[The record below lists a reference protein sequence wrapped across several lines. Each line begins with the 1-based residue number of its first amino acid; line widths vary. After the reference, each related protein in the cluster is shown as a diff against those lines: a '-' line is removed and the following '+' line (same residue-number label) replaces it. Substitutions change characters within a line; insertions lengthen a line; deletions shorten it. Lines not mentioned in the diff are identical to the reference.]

1 MIRSVTASHKNNL
14 FKVLIN
20 SHRQSYIQVRRFNEV
35 QSVRL
40 SGQEKEFKLSAI
52 AVNEDNRDEK
62 VFTQLKKGQ
71 HRICYASPEI
81 LLRNSKFKKLFRLEN
96 FRRSLVA
103 IVVDEAHVI
112 ESWKDDFRK
121 DYGELETLR
130 IIAGTEI
137 PWLALTA
144 TCSTRTFEIIYQS
157 LGMGGRRPFYGL
169 DLGADRPNI
178 AQWVRPMEYSANS
191 LHDIL
196 AFVPVSPKSP
206 SDFKKS
212 IFYFKTRQLCR
223 QARDICR
230 AVVAPEFR
238 KVMFAFTAVS
248 SEEFKLKVI
257 NMLRDGKD
265 VRWMFATIAAG
276 MGTDIPDIEQ
286 SIIFGVDPLGE
297 TFQKGGRAGRAA
309 TMNAIMIWIVEPW
322 AFEPRENSASKPNTK
337 KLLGEE
343 EKRQKMD
350 QNAREYINHSQSPF
364 CMRVYAASHFRP
376 EPNLPGFKWYRK
388 PDSELDNLDL
398 DMDENQ
404 EEYFYASVTWEVV
417 EQEIRCGNGMCSAS
431 VCRENPDVAVGV
443 LSVMDHQII
452 ANHLNN
458 MKGKNS
464 VAHHSSDSEDGTTP
478 AVEPIPS
485 LRCSKPEREILH
497 EALLSWRDTEWA
509 GIKSR
514 FPFFSREWVMT
525 NENISRLVDKAHLI
539 LNASMIDATFI
550 SSIAA
555 STLNDSDPIINSLTM
570 LLEDFRENR
579 RSRDVKAALE
589 RQTKRRARTIAL
601 EFDDPFRVHPQDMA
615 PVDSSSSL
623 TGSWQIPGYFHER

>member
-1 MIRSVTASHKNNL
+1 
-14 FKVLIN
+14 
-20 SHRQSYIQVRRFNEV
+20 
-35 QSVRL
+35 
-40 SGQEKEFKLSAI
+40 
-52 AVNEDNRDEK
+52 
-62 VFTQLKKGQ
+62 VFTQLEKGQ

-81 LLRNSKFKKLFRLEN
+81 LLRNSSFKKLFRLEY

-144 TCSTRTFEIIYQS
+144 TCTTRTFETIYQS
-157 LGMGGRRPFYGL
+157 LGMGGQRPFYGI

-178 AQWVRPMEYSANS
+178 AQWVRPMEHSATS

-206 SDFKKS
+206 SDFKKT

-223 QARDICR
+223 QARDLCR
-230 AVVAPEFR
+230 AVVAPELR
-238 KVMFAFTAVS
+238 KVMFAFTAVC

-276 MGTDIPDIEQ
+276 MGTNIPDIEQ
-286 SIIFGVDPLGE
+286 SIIFGVSSLGE
-297 TFQKGGRAGRAA
+297 TFQKGGRAGRSA

-322 AFEPRENSASKPNTK
+322 VFEPRENNASKPGTK

-388 PDSELDNLDL
+388 LDGDDS
-398 DMDENQ
+398 Q
-404 EEYFYASVTWEVV
+404 EECLYASVTWEVV

-431 VCRENPDVAVGV
+431 VCRKNPDVAVGV
-443 LSVMDHQII
+443 LSIMDHQII
-452 ANHLNN
+452 AIHLNTL
-458 MKGKNS
+458 KGQNS
-464 VAHHSSDSEDGTTP
+464 VALRNLNHPSDSEDGTTNTSP
-478 AVEPIPS
+478 GLLQAEPT
-485 LRCSKPEREILH
+485 LRCSKPERQILH

-509 GIKSR
+509 GIKPC
-514 FPFFSREWVMT
+514 FPFF
-525 NENISRLVDKAHLI
+525 
-539 LNASMIDATFI
+539 
-550 SSIAA
+550 
-555 STLNDSDPIINSLTM
+555 
-570 LLEDFRENR
+570 
-579 RSRDVKAALE
+579 
-589 RQTKRRARTIAL
+589 
-601 EFDDPFRVHPQDMA
+601 RVNG
-615 PVDSSSSL
+615 L
-623 TGSWQIPGYFHER
+623 